1 MYILQFKGKKYL
13 LSDQFYEL
21 LCSWKIVLVLCIV
34 NMTSIYTCTV
44 HVIIPLLK
52 FFLKIVSIYMYM
64 DVYSQIYFYNRKD

>member
-21 LCSWKIVLVLCIV
+21 LCSLKVVLVLCIV
-34 NMTSIYTCTV
+34 NMTSIYSCTV

-52 FFLKIVSIYMYM
+52 FFFENGVNLH
-64 DVYSQIYFYNRKD
+64 VY